1 MELDFW
7 IERWDNNEIGFHQ
20 DQINPYLAY
29 FYGVKGPA
37 VELREKL
44 SVFVP
49 LCGKTK
55 DMLWLSQ
62 NGYKVFGVECSER
75 AVKDFFEENALN
87 YKHAEKDQHALYQS
101 QDLPSV
107 IEVLQGDFFNL
118 QPADIAGITDIY
130 DRASLIALP
139 TEMRER
145 YAQKMAELQQP
156 GVRTLLVTLTYDQ
169 SEMNGPPFSVSEED
183 VQALYSE
190 NFSVQKL
197 CFKDIIDDEP
207 KMQQR
212 GLTSL
217 VETVYKMVRK

>member
-1 MELDFW
+1 M
-7 IERWDNNEIGFHQ
+7 
-20 DQINPYLAY
+20 
-29 FYGVKGPA
+29 
-37 VELREKL
+37 
-44 SVFVP
+44 
-49 LCGKTK
+49 
-55 DMLWLSQ
+55 
-62 NGYKVFGVECSER
+62 
-75 AVKDFFEENALN
+75 
-87 YKHAEKDQHALYQS
+87 
-101 QDLPSV
+101 
-107 IEVLQGDFFNL
+107 LQGDFFNL

-145 YAQKMAELQQP
+145 YAQKMSELQQP